1 MAQAKNTTTTIRS
14 KLTRQMLVVGI
25 VPLIVLGAVAYFT
38 MSRAITLFGGGLD
51 SAAQSMERGVVGAT
65 LTKGAEDVTARVDSY
80 VEERVKDVTIWAS
93 DPLVIEAAVRASAAA
108 RAYGWPGY
116 PDISRDQKVIDRIE
130 EEMKGTRTLNPVP
143 AATQYLKDQL
153 ALSKGFKGVFFTDK
167 SGYNAAVSNM
177 TSDFVQSDEEW
188 WVNAWTKGID
198 IGGTSLNPLTMKK
211 PAAPGAR
218 VVFDESA
225 GVWSIAIA
233 VRIDHPRTKEPLGV
247 MKAVLDISAVQALAS
262 RAAAK
267 IPGGDVKVFV
277 AGTGDLIADTSVK
290 HGRKFIMA
298 AEGNLLA
305 RHFKAAAA
313 MSQKDGPRAGYLIG
327 QSEFHGTAPVVE
339 QVIGYAKSAG
349 KGEFK
354 DVPGFEGLGWATVV
368 GQERKLA
375 FAALDELTRVQSA
388 LLGQRRWLEALV
400 LGVVALAGGGIVGVG
415 AVLGRRIATPIQEL
429 SAAATRVSGG
439 DLGVQVPVRSNDEI
453 GRLTETF
460 NETVVRL
467 RAQVQTE
474 AERDEERRT
483 RQELQQNITKFL
495 DTVVE
500 ISEGDLTRRG
510 DVTADVLG
518 NVVDAV
524 NVMVEELAVI
534 VGSVRT
540 AALHVAASS
549 NEMIGAAAD
558 MTSGAQAQTREA
570 MSVTTAMDELTVSV
584 RQVAANAEESAH
596 AARVALEAARRG
608 DDAVRKSLDGMQ
620 RIRREVQTISKR
632 IKSLGDRSL
641 EISAIVS
648 TIEDIAGQTN
658 LLALNATIEAAGA
671 GEAGLR
677 FAVVADEVRKLAER
691 AARATKDIAALIH
704 TVQAE
709 TQEAVL
715 VTEHGTTEVESGY
728 QIAAQARAS
737 LEEIAAVAT
746 RSAGLAQ
753 DISLAT
759 AQQARGTETVAASVQ
774 SISGVAV
781 ETEQGV
787 LKTRKTIDELV
798 KVAEE
803 LTSTLARFKLAA

>member
-1 MAQAKNTTTTIRS
+1 MAQTNTTTTTIRS

-25 VPLIVLGAVAYFT
+25 VPLIVLGAVAYVT
-38 MSRAITLFGGGLD
+38 MSSAINVFGRGLD
-51 SAAQSMERGVVGAT
+51 SSAQSMERGVVGAT
-65 LTKGAEDVTARVDSY
+65 LTKAAEDVTARIDGY

-93 DPLVIEAAVRASAAA
+93 DPLVIEAAVRANAVA
-108 RAYGWPGY
+108 RGHGWPGY
-116 PDISRDQKVIDRIE
+116 PDISRDPRAIERIE
-130 EEMKGTRTLNPVP
+130 EEMKGTRSLNLVP
-143 AATQYLKDQL
+143 ATTQYLKDQL
-153 ALSKGFKGVFFTDK
+153 ALSKVFKEVFFTDK

-198 IGGTSLNPLTMKK
+198 IGG
-211 PAAPGAR
+211 R
-218 VVFDESA
+218 VTFDESA
-225 GVWSIAIA
+225 GVWSIAVS

-262 RAAAK
+262 RAAVK

-290 HGRKFIMA
+290 HERKFIMA
-298 AEGNLLA
+298 AEGNLLT
-305 RHFKAAAA
+305 RQYKPAAA
-313 MSQKDGPRAGYLIG
+313 MSRKDGPRAGYLIG

-354 DVPGFEGLGWATVV
+354 DVPGFAGLGWATVV
-368 GQERKLA
+368 GQEKKLA
-375 FAALDELTRVQSA
+375 SAALDELTRMQSA

-400 LGVVALAGGGIVGVG
+400 LGVVALAAGGIVGVG

-439 DLGVQVPVRSNDEI
+439 DLSVQVPVRSQDEI
-453 GRLTETF
+453 GRLAETF
-460 NETVVRL
+460 NDTVVRL

-474 AERDEERRT
+474 AARDEERRT

-500 ISEGDLTRRG
+500 ISQGDLTRRG

-524 NVMVEELAVI
+524 NLMVEELAAI
-534 VGSVRT
+534 LGTVRT
-540 AALHVAASS
+540 AALHVAAGS
-549 NEMIGAAAD
+549 NEMIVAADD
-558 MTSGAQAQTREA
+558 MTSGAQAQTRDA
-570 MSVTTAMDELTVSV
+570 MSVTTAMDELTLSV
-584 RQVAANAEESAH
+584 RRVAASAEDSAH
-596 AARVALEAARRG
+596 AARVALEAAQKG
-608 DDAVRKSLDGMQ
+608 DDAVRESLDGMQ

-691 AARATKDIAALIH
+691 AARATKDIAALIR
-704 TVQAE
+704 TVQVE

-715 VTEHGTTEVESGY
+715 VTEHGSNEVESGY
-728 QIAAQARAS
+728 QLTVQARAS

-774 SISGVAV
+774 SISSVAV